1 MPTLHKISS
10 LPRSVKVS
18 IEIVADTLA
27 ILAALTFAM
36 VLRLENIDF
45 LSQYTSVLIGAVV
58 TVMTITA
65 LYLLGLYQLLV
76 RFVTGKVILVITG
89 GALVSGASVLVAH
102 TILPEH
108 IPASV
113 SFIHA
118 MLVLIL
124 IGSLRFGAR
133 QVFRQS
139 IKSTRHPALIFGAG
153 KAGLN
158 LLNSLFH
165 GSDYAPVAFI
175 DDDESLHGLV
185 ISGLEVRASAEIRDI
200 VRQHDVKA
208 VMLASPKMSHE
219 RRRRL
224 VKDLEGLPVEY
235 KRIPSLEKII
245 SGEAKISELRSVEPE
260 DLLGRSAVPPDPSLM
275 TANIKN
281 KTVLVTG
288 AGGSIGSELCRKIIS
303 LEPSHLVLLDVSEAS
318 TYLIESELL
327 LLTAKHNYSAKI
339 TTIIGSVLDRGLL
352 RKLFRENSVAT
363 IFHAAAYKHVPL
375 VEKNVISGVVNN
387 VMGTWFLAQAALS
400 YKVEAFT
407 LISTD
412 KAVRPTNIMGAT
424 KRFAELI
431 CQALANED
439 SSTIFSMV
447 RFGNVLGSS
456 GSVIPKF
463 KQQIESGG
471 PVTVTHTDITR
482 FFMTIP
488 EAAELVIQA
497 GGMARGGEVFVL
509 DMGEPVKIMD
519 LAENMIRLSGLAPS
533 APGIPGD
540 IEIQVTGL
548 RPGEKLF
555 EELLLADEPNDTR
568 HERIKKSREVSMPLS
583 EIETALSEVERLCNS
598 GDTSRVIDLLCKLP
612 LALTHEP
619 Q

>member
-1 MPTLHKISS
+1 M
-10 LPRSVKVS
+10 
-18 IEIVADTLA
+18 
-27 ILAALTFAM
+27 
-36 VLRLENIDF
+36 
-45 LSQYTSVLIGAVV
+45 
-58 TVMTITA
+58 
-65 LYLLGLYQLLV
+65 
-76 RFVTGKVILVITG
+76 
-89 GALVSGASVLVAH
+89 
-102 TILPEH
+102 
-108 IPASV
+108 
-113 SFIHA
+113 
-118 MLVLIL
+118 
-124 IGSLRFGAR
+124 
-133 QVFRQS
+133 
-139 IKSTRHPALIFGAG
+139 
-153 KAGLN
+153 
-158 LLNSLFH
+158 
-165 GSDYAPVAFI
+165 
-175 DDDESLHGLV
+175 
-185 ISGLEVRASAEIRDI
+185 
-200 VRQHDVKA
+200 
-208 VMLASPKMSHE
+208 
-219 RRRRL
+219 
-224 VKDLEGLPVEY
+224 
-235 KRIPSLEKII
+235 
-245 SGEAKISELRSVEPE
+245 
-260 DLLGRSAVPPDPSLM
+260 
-275 TANIKN
+275 
-281 KTVLVTG
+281 
-288 AGGSIGSELCRKIIS
+288 
-303 LEPSHLVLLDVSEAS
+303 
-318 TYLIESELL
+318 
-327 LLTAKHNYSAKI
+327 
-339 TTIIGSVLDRGLL
+339 
-352 RKLFRENSVAT
+352 
-363 IFHAAAYKHVPL
+363 

-555 EELLLADEPNDTR
+555 EELLLADEPNDTDMS
-568 HERIKKSREVSMPLS
+568 ESKIAEVSMPLS

-598 GDTSRVIDLLCKLP
+598 GDTSRADLLCKL
-612 LALTHEP
+612 L
-619 Q
+619 